1 MICNKTNSDIDQRT
15 LKDSPL
21 SQDIMNPEEWRHTI
35 RITSTT

>member
-21 SQDIMNPEEWRHTI
+21 SQDTMNPEE
-35 RITSTT
+35 